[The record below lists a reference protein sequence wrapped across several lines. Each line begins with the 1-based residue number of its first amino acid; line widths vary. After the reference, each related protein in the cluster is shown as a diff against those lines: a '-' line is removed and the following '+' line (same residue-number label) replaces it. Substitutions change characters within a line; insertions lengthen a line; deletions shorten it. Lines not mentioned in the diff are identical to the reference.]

1 MNCFPGPMWPHGL
14 RTTASI
20 PSPRGQPSYRQD
32 LLSVQAVA
40 VQEEGVDRVPRTGGL
55 HGSGRDIQ
63 EVLRPVQG
71 IAKRLG
77 SGLPLM
83 GALTPN
89 TGLDP
94 NTGRMVKSRL

>member
-14 RTTASI
+14 RTTASV

-40 VQEEGVDRVPRTGGL
+40 VQEEGVDRVPGTGGL

-63 EVLRPVQG
+63 EVLRAGPG
-71 IAKRLG
+71 DSK
-77 SGLPLM
+77 
-83 GALTPN
+83 TPGVRFASDGG
-89 TGLDP
+89 TDP
-94 NTGRMVKSRL
+94 KHRS